1 MKQINVVTKCNCVY
15 YAPNLANIKEP
26 SLMRRHFKWVL
37 DCYLAKWEYVLNPY
51 GKPYIVWFMT
61 RIKYKKK
68 GNYLISSY
76 MLIGYDLY
84 YVKINTTR
92 NKYYLVNSKREI
104 LEKGKAKSLDKLKRL
119 VKNRLIEHGVVFCGE
134 IRVGKKLEK
143 LKWNNF

>member
-1 MKQINVVTKCNCVY
+1 
-15 YAPNLANIKEP
+15 
-26 SLMRRHFKWVL
+26 
-37 DCYLAKWEYVLNPY
+37 
-51 GKPYIVWFMT
+51 
-61 RIKYKKK
+61 
-68 GNYLISSY
+68 

-143 LKWNNF
+143 LK